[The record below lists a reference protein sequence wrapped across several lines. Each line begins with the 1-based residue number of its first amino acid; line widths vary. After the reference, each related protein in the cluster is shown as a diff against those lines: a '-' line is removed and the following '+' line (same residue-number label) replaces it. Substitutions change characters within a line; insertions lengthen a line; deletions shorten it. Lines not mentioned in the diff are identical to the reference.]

1 MEEIKIFLIVI
12 GVAVV
17 IVIGYF
23 AFQSDQTE
31 SITKEQIA
39 EIEKQID
46 ETTGDFSPTVGD
58 RLTSGPFQIDKS
70 QYLLGENIFV
80 RVSNLAP
87 NEKGQITFLRPL
99 NETHYSVYTTI
110 PFDGAKKNSFNQ
122 YFTPNLSRA
131 LKACTVDDLIGTWK
145 VVFQKTNYENLSF
158 EIINE
163 ILPGEEDSF
172 KPFC

>member
-1 MEEIKIFLIVI
+1 MDKIQILLIVI
-12 GVAVV
+12 G
-17 IVIGYF
+17 IVTVSLLGYYTLQ
-23 AFQSDQTE
+23 ADQTE
-31 SITKEQIA
+31 TITEEEII

-46 ETTGDFSPTVGD
+46 ETTGDFSPTS
-58 RLTSGPFQIDKS
+58 REWLTSGPFQIDKS

-80 RVSNLAP
+80 MITNLAQ
-87 NEKGQITFLRPL
+87 NEKGQIAFLRPM

-122 YFTPNLSRA
+122 YFTPDLSRA
-131 LKACTVDDLIGTWK
+131 LKICTADDLIGTWK

-158 EIINE
+158 EILNKT
-163 ILPGEEDSF
+163 LPGEEDYF